1 MMSRRPIVRTT
12 KTVKMM
18 KTVRMRRRKL
28 RIDSKASVKTQMMLR
43 NTGVISSVRMKR
55 QKFAIVLDVLEL
67 ARTTSFVVVV
77 VIKVSLKENQ
87 STVISLTVF
96 RLNREINVVVV
107 TILAVHDRDS
117 VTSHRTLT
125 DSRDNK
131 TMLLTVIRHMI
142 TRLDWEEIV
151 H

>member
-55 QKFAIVLDVLEL
+55 QKFAIVLDVPEL
-67 ARTTSFVVVV
+67 VRTTSFVVVV
-77 VIKVSLKENQ
+77 IKVIKVTINTE
-87 STVISLTVF
+87 
-96 RLNREINVVVV
+96 LNDNSRVVQFYGQWWCY
-107 TILAVHDRDS
+107 RG
-117 VTSHRTLT
+117 
-125 DSRDNK
+125 
-131 TMLLTVIRHMI
+131 
-142 TRLDWEEIV
+142 
-151 H
+151 